1 MAKKK
6 RDPHLLKEVRILEEL
21 KLVEVL
27 MQLLLHWLTLT
38 MVGNPC
44 SHYAL
49 LAFFSYDISSW
60 MKVIVMLMLLLYSR
74 IESKKVAL
82 VPFFRIVFQV

>member
-1 MAKKK
+1 MAK

-21 KLVEVL
+21 KVVEVL
-27 MQLLLHWLTLT
+27 MQLLLDRLTLT

-49 LAFFSYDISSW
+49 LALFSSAIFFLDMPVVTYLLSHISC
-60 MKVIVMLMLLLYSR
+60 
-74 IESKKVAL
+74 
-82 VPFFRIVFQV
+82 